1 MTVASRKIWPWAVAV
16 MALGHA
22 SSAENLLPHS
32 DFAGADPQ
40 ANVEEGWRWDSVRAP
55 SDFAL
60 SDDGSVTLT
69 GGKGFLRSPSF
80 PTRQDSALSYV
91 IGADVHGRGAMRIE
105 MIWWNR
111 NRKPAS
117 PHVEVALH
125 EHALSEDPQRIEA
138 TAHPEGGAV
147 FGQVR
152 FVQSSED
159 DDGLLVIRSPSVE
172 ITERYFEPGLL
183 LLALDAA
190 DPGDAPQKQWEDLT
204 GLNRPFQVIGA
215 PVNDPAS
222 GVYRIAGRDD
232 YFEGAAEDETRF
244 DFDTAKAAGRSQP
257 FTAVVYSSLDGP
269 SYGAFINK
277 LDLRKS
283 DPETG
288 VMLDAPGWMLNLTWG
303 EFNQKQISVHQM
315 LNNTNERI
323 ISRHG
328 GNDGSSLDVQPGDM
342 HLYVVH
348 VPGDGIAGNI
358 QVFVDGRKIPEP
370 NFPWAGGGLPDRSIQ
385 NDVPLRIGG
394 GLPFLAKGHPHFTG
408 AIGFIE
414 IWTGR
419 GLLEG
424 MPPERYGAY
433 RWNNGDPVRGLI
445 TGVK

>member
-183 LLALDAA
+183 LLALESRVENENARTVLSKGKSIR
-190 DPGDAPQKQWEDLT
+190 GDRAVAPRARC
-204 GLNRPFQVIGA
+204 G
-215 PVNDPAS
+215 
-222 GVYRIAGRDD
+222 
-232 YFEGAAEDETRF
+232 
-244 DFDTAKAAGRSQP
+244 
-257 FTAVVYSSLDGP
+257 
-269 SYGAFINK
+269 
-277 LDLRKS
+277 
-283 DPETG
+283 
-288 VMLDAPGWMLNLTWG
+288 
-303 EFNQKQISVHQM
+303 
-315 LNNTNERI
+315 
-323 ISRHG
+323 
-328 GNDGSSLDVQPGDM
+328 
-342 HLYVVH
+342 
-348 VPGDGIAGNI
+348 
-358 QVFVDGRKIPEP
+358 
-370 NFPWAGGGLPDRSIQ
+370 
-385 NDVPLRIGG
+385 
-394 GLPFLAKGHPHFTG
+394 
-408 AIGFIE
+408 
-414 IWTGR
+414 
-419 GLLEG
+419 
-424 MPPERYGAY
+424 
-433 RWNNGDPVRGLI
+433 
-445 TGVK
+445 